1 MKWRL
6 KVVILRGVLAKM
18 KGTIEDERSRL
29 VSRNVTV
36 NGRRTSLRLEPE
48 IWEGLAEIAQRE
60 HTTINEVVAR
70 VDRQR
75 GEAGLTSNVRIFVF
89 SYFRNAA
96 TERGHA
102 NAGHGVL
109 FQAGGGQRGRGG
121 SDRPRMSGA

>member
-1 MKWRL
+1 MSIHAESQDHL
-6 KVVILRGVLAKM
+6 
-18 KGTIEDERSRL
+18 L

-48 IWEGLAEIAQRE
+48 VWECLAEIAARE
-60 HTTINEVVAR
+60 DTTVNEVVAR

-75 GEAGLTSNVRIFVF
+75 RSGSLTSNVRVFVL

-102 NAGHGVL
+102 NAGHGIL
-109 FQAGGGQRGRGG
+109 FDRNAFGTERGRAKRL
-121 SDRPRMSGA
+121 SA

>member
-1 MKWRL
+1 MSL
-6 KVVILRGVLAKM
+6 SADLQDNL
-18 KGTIEDERSRL
+18 L

-48 IWEGLAEIAQRE
+48 MWECLSEIAARE
-60 HTTINEVVAR
+60 GTSINEVVGR

-75 GEAGLTSNVRIFVF
+75 ESGGLTSNVRVFVL

-109 FQAGGGQRGRGG
+109 FETSGPRRPRGRPHRL
-121 SDRPRMSGA
+121 SA